1 MNKIAKSFLLF
12 GEISALLI
20 GLNVMNTK
28 NDKKEI
34 IIPIIDELQTSPVY
48 DGNPITVSELK
59 TLDNGKT
66 VLYVD
71 NKPFTMIGTQIR
83 VDALMNTDKMSIEEI
98 EPFFKASKD
107 LNVTVVQI
115 PLEWKDIEIEENTWD
130 FSYINKILEYTNKYD
145 LKCEFLWFGTNMCG
159 DTHSYTVPEYILKD
173 GKTYPKLDASRT
185 GEFWSYYGIQ
195 WFMDFDNPNLLEK
208 ESRAITKCLDYVY
221 EYDSTHEGKKP
232 LIGFQVLNE
241 PDIFIRF
248 RLFAKEVISR
258 NTLTQMSDTEAWNKV
273 LTALDTYGKAAK
285 NSKYKVY
292 TRVNLASSTGTD
304 YNGYYGIW
312 NGSSVKI
319 PPEWARNIFNLEG
332 IDSVGDDSYS
342 STVSDIKAISY
353 MYGNNLPG
361 NFSHIAENAGS
372 YTNTGPLILAALSQG
387 AGYNI
392 YDLATPPFYISHG
405 SASVDQGIYSYVNG
419 ELIPHDHKDEVKN
432 IITGLKNAGPL
443 AVTFNPGDFIGLNIN
458 GNTPLN
464 EVNQTIKSNRLTVNF
479 KTTSKGYGFAINSN
493 DELLVYVTEDS
504 SISLSNCSI
513 SALMTGYYDNSQTFI
528 KISDESVSSSVN
540 LKKNT
545 LYRFVLSSSSSL
557 SSNAWNYI
565 G

>member
-1 MNKIAKSFLLF
+1 MNKICKSFLLL
-12 GEISALLI
+12 GEISVFLL
-20 GLNVMNTK
+20 GFSASSNN
-28 NDKKEI
+28 NEPKEI
-34 IIPIIDELQTSPVY
+34 VIPVIDELKTTPVY
-48 DGNPITVSELK
+48 DGNPIVVSEVA

-66 VLYVD
+66 ILKVD
-71 NKPFTMIGTQIR
+71 GKPFSMVGAQIR

-98 EPFFKASKD
+98 EPFFKASKE
-107 LNVTVVQI
+107 LNVSVVQI
-115 PLEWKDIEIEENTWD
+115 PLEWKDIEIDENVWD
-130 FSYINKILEYTNKYD
+130 FNYITKILEYTNKYD

-173 GKTYPKLDASRT
+173 GKTYPKLDANKT

-195 WFMDFDNPNLLEK
+195 WFMDFDNPNLIEK

-248 RLFAKEVISR
+248 RLFTKEVISR
-258 NTLTQMSDTEAWNKV
+258 NTLTQMTDTEAWNKV
-273 LTALDTYGKAAK
+273 LTALDAYGKAAK

-319 PPEWARNIFNLEG
+319 PPEWARKIFELEG
-332 IDSVGDDSYS
+332 IDSVGDDSYTS
-342 STVSDIKAISY
+342 SVADIKAISY

-361 NFSHIAENAGS
+361 NYSHIAENAGS
-372 YTNTGPLILAALSQG
+372 YTNTGALILAAFSQG

-405 SASVDQGIYSYVNG
+405 SASVDQGIYQYIDG
-419 ELIPHDHKDEVKN
+419 ELVPHAHKDEVQN
-432 IITGLKNAGPL
+432 IITGLRKAGSL
-443 AVTFNPGDFIGLNIN
+443 AVTFNPGDFIGLNIA
-458 GNTPLN
+458 GSTPLDS
-464 EVNQTIKSNRLTVNF
+464 VNQTIKSNKLTINF
-479 KTTSKGYGFAINSN
+479 QTSNKGYGFAVNSS

-504 SISLSNCSI
+504 YISLSNCSI
-513 SALMTGYYDNSQTFI
+513 SSVTTGYYDENNNFV
-528 KISDESVSSSVN
+528 KESDETTSSNVS
-540 LKKNT
+540 LRKNT
-545 LYRFVLSSSSSL
+545 LYRFALSSTSSQ